1 MNFWALRVL
10 RKSNKAKTNEQAQLP
25 TVPKAQLP
33 SCPGGVMAIPAP
45 EEHLFVDIVCITRP
59 SLPLSFVAALHA
71 VGQHVDFYALVHV
84 IWLIY
89 PLNLHGEQQSLRS
102 GPATVVSWSV

>member
-1 MNFWALRVL
+1 
-10 RKSNKAKTNEQAQLP
+10 
-25 TVPKAQLP
+25 
-33 SCPGGVMAIPAP
+33 MAIPAP